1 MGVVALLL
9 AGGRGRRFGADKLM
23 HALPGGEPM
32 VLAAWRHLVAA
43 GADRNLALIPPGR
56 EALRA
61 LLDDAGVPVEVCE
74 RAPLGMGETLACGV
88 RAVPDATGWVVA
100 LGDMPFIDP
109 ATIARVIAR
118 LRDGDD
124 IVVPR
129 WRGRRGHP
137 VGFGARFGGDLMAL
151 RGDTGARHLL
161 REYGEQ
167 VTWVDVD
174 DHGIILDVD
183 TPDDLAAALST

>member
-1 MGVVALLL
+1 MDVAALLL

-23 HALPGGEPM
+23 HALPSGEPM
-32 VLAAWRHLVAA
+32 VLAAWRHLAAA
-43 GADRNLALIPPGR
+43 GAARNLVLIPPGR
-56 EALRA
+56 EALGA
-61 LLDDAGVPVEVCE
+61 LLEDAGAEVQVCE

-88 RAVPDATGWVVA
+88 RTVPDANGWVVA

-109 ATIARVIAR
+109 ATIARVIACVR
-118 LRDGDD
+118 EGAD

-137 VGFGARFGGDLMAL
+137 VGFSARFRGELSAL
-151 RGDTGARHLL
+151 HGDTGARHLL
-161 REYGEQ
+161 REQAEQ
-167 VTWVDVD
+167 ITWVDVD
-174 DHGIILDVD
+174 DHGIVLDVD